1 MSAGLFILAQVDAA
15 SGYGV
20 IALGIAVMGIG
31 MGLTL
36 APAGE
41 SIMSVLPPGQA
52 GVGSAVNDTVQEL
65 GGSLGV
71 AVIGSIVSAAFRHGL
86 DQQSPSGRRSS
97 TPPGPRSPPPT
108 PSPPTPC
115 PEGQRL
121 IEVARHSFITAMT
134 SGFAVAGTVAALG
147 AVVAALALPR
157 RSAATTGES
166 RAIADA
172 SAGITLADD
181 RSRMT
186 A

>member
-1 MSAGLFILAQVDAA
+1 MSAGLFILAQVDAT

-41 SIMSVLPPGQA
+41 SIMSVLPPEQA

-71 AVIGSIVSAAFRHGL
+71 AVIGSIVSASFRHGL
-86 DQQSPSGRRSS
+86 DSSHLPAGLIHAARPSIAAANAAAAHAG
-97 TPPGPRSPPPT
+97 
-108 PSPPTPC
+108 

-121 IEVARHSFITAMT
+121 IEVAHHSFITAMT

-166 RAIADA
+166 PAIADA
-172 SAGITLADD
+172 SADITPATTVLA
-181 RSRMT
+181 
-186 A
+186 